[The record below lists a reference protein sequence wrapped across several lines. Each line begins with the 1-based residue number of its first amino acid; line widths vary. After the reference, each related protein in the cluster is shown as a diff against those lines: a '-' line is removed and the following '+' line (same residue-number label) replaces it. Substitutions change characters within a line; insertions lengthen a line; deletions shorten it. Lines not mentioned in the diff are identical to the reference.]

1 VNSVGIDLHRS
12 RSHVAVI
19 DEDGEL
25 SLSRRIA
32 NEPDVFLELLGG
44 LSGET
49 RIAVEA
55 TYGWEWLAEL
65 LEDAGYELHLAH
77 PLRTKAIASARV
89 KTDAVDARTL
99 AHLLRADLLPEAY
112 VAPREL
118 RDLRDLRDLLRQ
130 RVVLTQMRT
139 ALKNRVHAL
148 IARQGIGHG
157 HTDLFGRAGHAT
169 LDRMP
174 LRPEPRRRLEVLLRL
189 IADFDREIDALAKEI
204 DRLAKHDPR
213 IEVLTQIRGIGRY
226 IAMLIIAEVGE
237 VERFPSARHL
247 CAWAGLTTTV
257 RSSDG
262 KARLGHISRLGSSTL
277 RWALVEAAQHTQ
289 RGGGPLR
296 ESFERI
302 AKRRGRQVAKVAVAR
317 KMLTLCWAR
326 RRLAARRAP
335 RQSRRDPS
343 TLTRLSTGG
352 GRHTAAAETAPSAQ
366 KRSSRPGLEV
376 TLAPDE
382 QDAPRVRRRDSR
394 KSRGALAE
402 AGAVLG
408 EAADADAEERGT
420 DQNDAD
426 SRRSAAGVPGQV

>member
-1 VNSVGIDLHRS
+1 MNSVGIDLHRS

-19 DEDGEL
+19 DEHGEL

-32 NEPDVFLELLGG
+32 NDPEIFLELLGG
-44 LSGET
+44 LAGET

-99 AHLLRADLLPEAY
+99 AQLLRADLLPEAY

-118 RDLRDLRDLLRQ
+118 RDLRDLLRQ
-130 RVVLTQMRT
+130 RVVLTQMRS

-148 IARQGIGHG
+148 LARQGIGHE
-157 HTDLFGRAGHAT
+157 HADLFGSAANAA
-169 LDRMP
+169 LDRLP

-189 IADFDREIDALAKEI
+189 ITDFDREIDALAQQI

-213 IEVLTQIRGIGRY
+213 VAVLTQIRGIGRY

-237 VERFPSARHL
+237 LERFPSARHL
-247 CAWAGLTTTV
+247 CAWAGLTPTV

-296 ESFERI
+296 QSFERI
-302 AKRRGRQVAKVAVAR
+302 AKRRGRQVAKVAIAR
-317 KMLTLCWAR
+317 KMLTLCYYG
-326 RRLAARRAP
+326 L
-335 RQSRRDPS
+335 RDGEIRC
-343 TLTRLSTGG
+343 LN
-352 GRHTAAAETAPSAQ
+352 
-366 KRSSRPGLEV
+366 V
-376 TLAPDE
+376 PD
-382 QDAPRVRRRDSR
+382 
-394 KSRGALAE
+394 
-402 AGAVLG
+402 
-408 EAADADAEERGT
+408 
-420 DQNDAD
+420 
-426 SRRSAAGVPGQV
+426 RRSR